1 MQITKRKL
9 GLVSAVVLAA
19 LLLLVTIYG
28 YPVEEPELAVYSEE
42 QENHA
47 LTYYPARRLLT
58 LRTLKTVSV
67 VDGDNSQ
74 TITTDAQTV
83 QNVLEELQIKLGIH
97 DRVEPELTEE
107 CTDTIK
113 ITRVEKKQVVEEVAL
128 DYAIEKKE
136 DPHLYKGEQRIL
148 EKGKKGLER
157 SVFEIVIENG
167 QEISKNL
174 IEKVVVSKPKT
185 QIVAYGTRQIASRG
199 GQELEFDRVLTMSA
213 TAYTHTGNKTYTGIW
228 PSVGIVAV
236 DPKVIPLGTRLYID
250 GYGYATAMDTG
261 GAIKGNKI
269 DLFFE
274 TRAEALKWGRR
285 NVQVFVLK

>member
-1 MQITKRKL
+1 MEIDLLPEDLQQRVRESTIEFLNWEELIATL
-9 GLVSAVVLAA
+9 DSLAEYA
-19 LLLLVTIYG
+19 
-28 YPVEEPELAVYSEE
+28 E
-42 QENHA
+42 HA
-47 LTYYPARRLLT
+47 EMCIRDRYYPARRLLT

-148 EKGKKGLER
+148 EKGKKLSLIHILKPAMEDTLIIFPLLFALKRGIMCLQQLTTDMKLMFMIK
-157 SVFEIVIENG
+157 SQSALLKSSKFLVLLPIAALLTKTSTVPKALTTSLI
-167 QEISKNL
+167 IS
-174 IEKVVVSKPKT
+174 
-185 QIVAYGTRQIASRG
+185 
-199 GQELEFDRVLTMSA
+199 LTLSSSA
-213 TAYTHTGNKTYTGIW
+213 TSTFIAK
-228 PSVGIVAV
+228 
-236 DPKVIPLGTRLYID
+236 
-250 GYGYATAMDTG
+250 
-261 GAIKGNKI
+261 
-269 DLFFE
+269 
-274 TRAEALKWGRR
+274 ALT
-285 NVQVFVLK
+285 